1 MGIKHN
7 TSGSKLL
14 VIIVILVAIRFW
26 SFTPL
31 MTFGNLN
38 RYLSLALEFVLIFSF
53 ITFFKR
59 PINKFNS
66 YSSVKYILFSLSLS
80 AISALFFS
88 GQSLWDS
95 FNATMILSL
104 GYILYFYLCKTNFS
118 VKYLLDI
125 ILFISIVWTCLEI
138 VQQFTYPT
146 YYFAGREEG
155 WWNGELEN
163 RMGLWRFY
171 IWGVD
176 FVILC
181 YCHRLQVTINR
192 FNIRNFIFALIPF
205 LGLACYCSR
214 KHLIVLAL
222 VTIIIILFSQRKKLS
237 MASLLI
243 IGIFIIGIFYFKD
256 SFVEMNDI
264 ANKAQGEGEDFIRYL
279 AGEYFLKFFGMNNPL
294 YTILG
299 AGIPG
304 GNSILNNEII
314 RLQEFYGFY
323 QQDVGLIGYYSWCG
337 IIGVLSIIYCI
348 YMTVRKFKLLDTYL
362 IAFCIAKIVLIIF
375 DFWAMWQ
382 VGIVAY
388 SIFLY
393 LSDKSIILKSCSYE
407 NRDINLS

>member
-1 MGIKHN
+1 M
-7 TSGSKLL
+7 
-14 VIIVILVAIRFW
+14 
-26 SFTPL
+26 
-31 MTFGNLN
+31 
-38 RYLSLALEFVLIFSF
+38 
-53 ITFFKR
+53 
-59 PINKFNS
+59 
-66 YSSVKYILFSLSLS
+66 
-80 AISALFFS
+80 
-88 GQSLWDS
+88 
-95 FNATMILSL
+95 
-104 GYILYFYLCKTNFS
+104 
-118 VKYLLDI
+118 
-125 ILFISIVWTCLEI
+125 
-138 VQQFTYPT
+138 QQFTYPT

-304 GNSILNNEII
+304 GNSMLNNEII

>member
-1 MGIKHN
+1 
-7 TSGSKLL
+7 
-14 VIIVILVAIRFW
+14 
-26 SFTPL
+26 
-31 MTFGNLN
+31 
-38 RYLSLALEFVLIFSF
+38 
-53 ITFFKR
+53 
-59 PINKFNS
+59 
-66 YSSVKYILFSLSLS
+66 
-80 AISALFFS
+80 
-88 GQSLWDS
+88 
-95 FNATMILSL
+95 
-104 GYILYFYLCKTNFS
+104 
-118 VKYLLDI
+118 
-125 ILFISIVWTCLEI
+125 
-138 VQQFTYPT
+138 
-146 YYFAGREEG
+146 
-155 WWNGELEN
+155 
-163 RMGLWRFY
+163 
-171 IWGVD
+171 
-176 FVILC
+176 
-181 YCHRLQVTINR
+181 
-192 FNIRNFIFALIPF
+192 
-205 LGLACYCSR
+205 
-214 KHLIVLAL
+214 
-222 VTIIIILFSQRKKLS
+222 

-323 QQDVGLIGYYSWCG
+323 QQDVGLIGYYSWGG
-337 IIGVLSIIYCI
+337 IRGVLSIIYCF